1 MYVSM
6 ELLLFLEQSIGDRSC
21 YDSVHMSLFPGCQP
35 KSSHVAVFEHA
46 LALPVTINLHIHLS
60 PL

>member
-1 MYVSM
+1 MAVEVCMPAWS
-6 ELLLFLEQSIGDRSC
+6 SIGDHSC

-46 LALPVTINLHIHLS
+46 LPLPVTINLHIHLS